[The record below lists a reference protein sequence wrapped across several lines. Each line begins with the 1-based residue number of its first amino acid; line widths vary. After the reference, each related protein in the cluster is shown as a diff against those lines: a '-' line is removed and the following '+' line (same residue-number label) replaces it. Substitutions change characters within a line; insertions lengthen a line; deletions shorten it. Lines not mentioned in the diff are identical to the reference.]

1 VRSSDPLRTP
11 SPAVA
16 PPRPVR
22 VIEDT
27 FARSEDLEPPS
38 EEHEPAEETGG
49 FLGQA
54 TQGAGSFAG
63 YGSVIELSHQRSER
77 KAREIEQSVERAAS
91 SSGEVDEAPRERRND
106 ATPRSDAMKSGPE
119 DRESDPEK
127 VQDEDSTSKERE
139 ESESERGGGDR
150 EAQPSRLP
158 GRSGPAAESSGAAD
172 SVNDRGALEAE
183 EIAKEDAEAMQDAAS
198 GALERRAEDDESARA
213 AAENPDTHR
222 KGARVRARAA
232 VAAEAT
238 STAREVADSG
248 VRGGAIAAAATK
260 AGGAAGAAAMPE
272 APAGAVAMP
281 ALDVG
286 GAEPEGGDPAAS
298 ADDMEALL
306 EGAAEDESAVS
317 EEVDPASLPESTLAE
332 AIAENE
338 DPAPQPAPDLD
349 EGGEGSEMMSPL
361 ERDTA
366 MSALAEEG
374 GGAEFTGGG
383 GGGGSPL
390 KEEPPVQ
397 PPDVSGLA
405 PEAGLAAIASLP
417 PAALKQAL
425 GGVTSAV
432 GRTAAS
438 EREGLRAAPPTM
450 ARPTGLAAGDPVVGP
465 APVPAEAP
473 APKAEPV
480 PRGAETKTPSA
491 PPLPAPAPL
500 ATARVA
506 APRVAGTSEGK
517 VSAKDVQRVQ
527 ASLDDVPTTDPG
539 LDVDPGPAPEVALA
553 GSADPAQAD
562 AQRGALAGS
571 VLTTQQAGL
580 IDVGQDMGE
589 TQIHP
594 VVPAETL
601 TATVVPGAE
610 AAAPSVVQPGA
621 GVVGPDDQALS
632 ILAQQERGG
641 EINAAIAAASAGMAQ
656 KRGEYA
662 ATVEGEK
669 ATNAAEMAAVEE
681 ETAAEQE
688 GLRTQARADVTAA
701 RQSWSQEQGELV
713 TTANTEADSVVAEGR
728 QDVLEEASTANTAA
742 EAKLAEGEAKADVE
756 RKKAESKAAQEKAGA
771 KEESKGIF
779 GWLASKVESFF
790 AELKAVLSDIFKAA
804 RALIREAIELAK
816 SAAVALIEV
825 ARQAIVTILDGIGKA
840 LILIGDTLLAGFPV
854 LREKWRNFITEQ
866 VENAKAEVNAAAD
879 RLKARAQELLD
890 KLAAG
895 LEKAIGWLEAGL
907 NTLLDGVAAAIDG
920 ALKFAESMVQMLG
933 VFATL
938 ITDVAADPIGW
949 IKNLGSSV
957 VDGIK
962 NHLWGALKTAIQ
974 EWFNA
979 KLEEVLGLGLTVWN
993 LLKEGG
999 FSLEA
1004 VGKLAWEGIKSMI
1017 PPVLVQILIEKL
1029 VAMIVPAAGAIMA
1042 IIEGIRA
1049 GYGAI
1054 KRIIAAIDTFVAFLK
1069 QVKLGG
1075 AGPAFARALAAAA
1088 VAVIDF
1094 VANWLLV
1101 KLAKGAAKI
1110 AGKIK
1115 GIAQRIFK
1123 KIKKFFKNRKRKK
1136 KLPRHKRGRVTKN
1149 KKTDEQKKKDRLKKA
1164 AEAIKP
1170 QVAKYKQTSVRGVVL
1185 RAKMAYWKIRYRL
1198 SSVKHTK
1205 SGEVELRVNPIEV
1218 AGILLPLTDA
1228 EISLEIRK
1236 AFRLYKQHNSST
1248 ENIGAI
1254 IHSGSGQI
1262 GQPIDTGA
1270 GGGSRIAEYNNL
1282 IKSNPQNLWTNQSIV
1297 AGHDH
1302 ENQPVEFIRQQM
1314 FGGVNGGAIKM
1325 WDPENQRIENIG
1337 SHKDFVDK
1345 INAAFGGDSVAAA
1358 KTLVEAQRTGRILH
1372 PVTGDP
1378 LTPRQSG
1385 IVAAGVGLNFE
1396 ESVRSDA
1403 AAVTLSSIQQ
1413 TAAQDEAYKLSEHQA
1428 DNAHAPKGAA
1438 KVDRAVV
1445 DKISAS
1451 EADNTNKLPGVP
1463 TSRGTDA
1470 QAAQQIEKEV
1480 KAIEPMIVARLK
1492 LRGDFL
1498 GSKDTARQAVAEETV
1513 RHLAQM
1519 YGGKTP
1525 AK

>member
-1 VRSSDPLRTP
+1 MRSSDPLRTP

-27 FARSEDLEPPS
+27 FARSEDLEPPT
-38 EEHEPAEETGG
+38 EDHEPAEETGG

-77 KAREIEQSVERAAS
+77 KAREIEQSVERATRS
-91 SSGEVDEAPRERRND
+91 SDEADEAPRERRND

-172 SVNDRGALEAE
+172 SVNDRGAVEAE
-183 EIAKEDAEAMQDAAS
+183 EIAKEDAEVMQDAAS
-198 GALERRAEDDESARA
+198 GALEKRAEDDESARS
-213 AAENPDTHR
+213 AAENPGTHR
-222 KGARVRARAA
+222 KDARAKA
-232 VAAEAT
+232 RADVAAEAMT
-238 STAREVADSG
+238 TAREVADSG
-248 VRGGAIAAAATK
+248 VRGGGVAAASTQ

-272 APAGAVAMP
+272 APVGAVAMP

-306 EGAAEDESAVS
+306 EGAAEDESEVS
-317 EEVDPASLPESTLAE
+317 EEVDPASLPESTLTE

-366 MSALAEEG
+366 MGALAEEG

-405 PEAGLAAIASLP
+405 PEAGLAAISGLP

-425 GGVTSAV
+425 GGVASAV

-465 APVPAEAP
+465 APAAAEAP
-473 APKAEPV
+473 ARRAEPV
-480 PRGAETKTPSA
+480 PRGAEKKTPSA

-517 VSAKDVQRVQ
+517 VSPKDALRVQ
-527 ASLDDVPTTDPG
+527 ASLDDVPITDPG

-589 TQIHP
+589 TRIHP

-621 GVVGPDDQALS
+621 GAVGPDDQALS

-756 RKKAESKAAQEKAGA
+756 RKKAESRAAQEKAGA

-825 ARQAIVTILDGIGKA
+825 ARQAIVTIIDGIGKA

-999 FSLEA
+999 FSLDA

-1136 KLPRHKRGRVTKN
+1136 KLPRHKRGRN
-1149 KKTDEQKKKDRLKKA
+1149 KKRTEKERKQTKQQQMQERLDRAVKAIQPQAVRLLKRGVGKLRLKL
-1164 AEAIKP
+1164 
-1170 QVAKYKQTSVRGVVL
+1170 QL
-1185 RAKMAYWKIRYRL
+1185 AYWKIRYRL
-1198 SSVKHTK
+1198 SS
-1205 SGEVELRVNPIEV
+1205 LRLEGSSIIASVNPKAPVTQDARLLDLGTKLLAVLERAETILRARYQSTGATGAPLAPQAQSWLKFEDISNGTV
-1218 AGILLPLTDA
+1218 TLTKNQRFDLASGTHVQAHRFYQQGNLAHLKVSAGPVSSYDKMKASGLKVNLNPMKGHYQDLLTLEGARRPGMMGALSVARGLAEAGIDTPEEMLYGRGNPMRWNMA
-1228 EISLEIRK
+1228 GIAGYQEIQARK
-1236 AFRLYKQHNSST
+1236 GIQVQHPKQKEVNQARNAST
-1248 ENIGAI
+1248 A
-1254 IHSGSGQI
+1254 
-1262 GQPIDTGA
+1262 DVA
-1270 GGGSRIAEYNNL
+1270 RI
-1282 IKSNPQNLWTNQSIV
+1282 
-1297 AGHDH
+1297 
-1302 ENQPVEFIRQQM
+1302 FIRLRRSLKNPPAMYGSEQS
-1314 FGGVNGGAIKM
+1314 
-1325 WDPENQRIENIG
+1325 PLQRLA
-1337 SHKDFVDK
+1337 V
-1345 INAAFGGDSVAAA
+1345 AFGNWLRSQFPMTKFAYTQEQVQVLEMNLAIRLQAF
-1358 KTLVEAQRTGRILH
+1358 L
-1372 PVTGDP
+1372 
-1378 LTPRQSG
+1378 QS
-1385 IVAAGVGLNFE
+1385 
-1396 ESVRSDA
+1396 
-1403 AAVTLSSIQQ
+1403 
-1413 TAAQDEAYKLSEHQA
+1413 
-1428 DNAHAPKGAA
+1428 
-1438 KVDRAVV
+1438 
-1445 DKISAS
+1445 
-1451 EADNTNKLPGVP
+1451 
-1463 TSRGTDA
+1463 
-1470 QAAQQIEKEV
+1470 QIE
-1480 KAIEPMIVARLK
+1480 A
-1492 LRGDFL
+1492 
-1498 GSKDTARQAVAEETV
+1498 
-1513 RHLAQM
+1513 
-1519 YGGKTP
+1519 
-1525 AK
+1525 